1 MEKFLHPV
9 ELKSV
14 SYERNKFRFQK
25 KLKGLVSLLIFLAV
39 YTLSTNNV
47 SAQTTPLLKDHPVK
61 IAAPNLPEM
70 VRASASEENVFHGLD
85 HSYSKANEA
94 TVRAWILK
102 HPSELESYKTA
113 IIIFIKDS
121 EAKTLTDSE
130 KETYS
135 DLKSQYFMI
144 IQLAN

>member
-1 MEKFLHPV
+1 MKKSLHSV
-9 ELKSV
+9 ELKNV
-14 SYERNKFRFQK
+14 SYERNKFKFQK

-47 SAQTTPLLKDHPVK
+47 SAQTTPLPKDHPVK
-61 IAAPNLPEM
+61 VAAPNLPEM
-70 VRASASEENVFHGLD
+70 VRASASEENVFHGLG

-94 TVRAWILK
+94 TVKAWIAK
-102 HPSELESYKTA
+102 YPTELESYKTA
-113 IIIFIKDS
+113 ISIFIKDS
-121 EAKTLTDSE
+121 ESKTLTDSE
-130 KETYS
+130 KETYR